1 MSELHVHPI
10 LGDFYRVDRPSR
22 DWIRLRIFGAGET
35 PAQEQLNIAHRVPG
49 RLSQL
54 LSAAALG
61 KPPSDD
67 APADWERTLQKP
79 GISWINIA
87 VDGSNRLQH
96 TKKDGPN
103 LGRRSFRIASD

>member
-1 MSELHVHPI
+1 
-10 LGDFYRVDRPSR
+10 
-22 DWIRLRIFGAGET
+22 
-35 PAQEQLNIAHRVPG
+35 
-49 RLSQL
+49 
-54 LSAAALG
+54 
-61 KPPSDD
+61 
-67 APADWERTLQKP
+67 LQKP